1 MTPHPISL
9 ERSAAALTVKPA
21 GERLDASVA
30 EAFVAACSAELENTR
45 QLRIDLADIRLL
57 DSAGIGAFAR
67 LYRLLGDGGRLTL
80 CNARPEI
87 RTVLEITRLDRV
99 FTIEAAGAEEA

>member
-9 ERSAAALTVKPA
+9 ERSPTALTVKPA

-30 EAFVAACSAELENTR
+30 EAFVDACSAELEDTR
-45 QLRIDLADIRLL
+45 HLRIDLADIRLL
-57 DSAGIGAFAR
+57 DSAGIGALAR
-67 LYRLLGDGGRLTL
+67 LYRQLGDGGRLSL
-80 CNARPEI
+80 ANARAEV

-99 FTIEAAGAEEA
+99 FTIEPADGAGG